1 MSEKV
6 ADSSVLH
13 VGRTQT
19 IGASTDVSRA
29 HIDTDRSLCLS
40 HDLQRPRQ
48 FSVSYRAPQNSP
60 GSSHRS
66 PVDASV
72 TALDPPP
79 STSLGC
85 GLGTAR
91 RSSAVPGVCQ
101 ARPARRPTS
110 RRRPR
115 RRASGGCVAIARHGA
130 ADDTRYSAIDEA
142 STDDTRYGAI
152 DEASTPRRP
161 KAN

>member
-1 MSEKV
+1 M
-6 ADSSVLH
+6 
-13 VGRTQT
+13 
-19 IGASTDVSRA
+19 
-29 HIDTDRSLCLS
+29 
-40 HDLQRPRQ
+40 
-48 FSVSYRAPQNSP
+48 
-60 GSSHRS
+60 
-66 PVDASV
+66 
-72 TALDPPP
+72 
-79 STSLGC
+79 
-85 GLGTAR
+85 
-91 RSSAVPGVCQ
+91 PGVCQ

-130 ADDTRYSAIDEA
+130 ADDTRYGAIDEASTVDTRYGAIDEA

>member
-1 MSEKV
+1 M
-6 ADSSVLH
+6 
-13 VGRTQT
+13 
-19 IGASTDVSRA
+19 
-29 HIDTDRSLCLS
+29 
-40 HDLQRPRQ
+40 
-48 FSVSYRAPQNSP
+48 
-60 GSSHRS
+60 
-66 PVDASV
+66 
-72 TALDPPP
+72 
-79 STSLGC
+79 
-85 GLGTAR
+85 
-91 RSSAVPGVCQ
+91 PGVCQ